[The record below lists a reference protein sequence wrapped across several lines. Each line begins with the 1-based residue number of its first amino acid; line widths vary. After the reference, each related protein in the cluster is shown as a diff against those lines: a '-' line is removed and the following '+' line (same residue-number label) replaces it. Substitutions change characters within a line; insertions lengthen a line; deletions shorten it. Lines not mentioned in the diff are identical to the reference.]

1 MSSQANAMQTT
12 GGGRAEEEEEV
23 LGDKQMDQQADR
35 RAREQQMDTWKYY
48 DAPMSSPRSSLSSGS
63 SGS

>member
-35 RAREQQMDTWKYY
+35 RTR
-48 DAPMSSPRSSLSSGS
+48 
-63 SGS
+63 